1 MDLAQARAS
10 LLALDQ
16 PAALIEGR
24 YGPLTEEQST
34 YAQMIYTGSL
44 KARQWLE
51 DWCQLEGQA
60 RSSEALAIHVHKI
73 NSGLTMMIGYA
84 SLMLSEFGGA
94 LSAELE
100 AALSAIVSTGEQV
113 HLALQQNFEERL
125 RNQSA

>member
-16 PAALIEGR
+16 PAALVEGR
-24 YGPLTEEQST
+24 YGPLNEEQST
-34 YAQMIYTGSL
+34 YAQMIYAGSV

-51 DWCQLEGQA
+51 DWCQLEGQTMP
-60 RSSEALAIHVHKI
+60 SEALAIHVHKI

-84 SLMLSEFGGA
+84 SLMLSEFGGI
-94 LSAELE
+94 LGAELE

-125 RNQSA
+125 RNQSV

>member
-16 PAALIEGR
+16 PAALVEGR
-24 YGPLTEEQST
+24 YGPLNEEQST
-34 YAQMIYTGSL
+34 YAQMIYAGSV

-51 DWCQLEGQA
+51 DWCQLEGQTMP
-60 RSSEALAIHVHKI
+60 SEALAIHVHKI

-84 SLMLSEFGGA
+84 SLMLSEFGGI
-94 LSAELE
+94 LGAELE